1 MNTQDLSDEDLKTL
15 YAVFSDE
22 ALEKIAELEQGL
34 LQLERQPSD
43 GELLNAIFRAAH
55 TIKGSSS
62 CIGLRDVS
70 HCTHAIEEIL
80 DLMRRNRLAP
90 EREIISLLLKA
101 ADTVREMVGSLS
113 SQRPRDSSRCEELIK
128 TMEQIKTAQ
137 EKKQFK
143 IIFLPDPDLFTQ
155 GIDPSLI
162 IEDLK
167 SIGVITDIRAHTD
180 AVPPLSEINHEKL
193 YLRWDILIETD
204 KDAEEVRRIF
214 EFAGEKSEIKIIPTT
229 VPRGDIPPLGQML
242 VDEGIVKAED
252 IDDALRTHRKL
263 GEILVDNGKV
273 SAGDLQQ
280 VVDKQND
287 RKIESF
293 KHTVSSTIRVDLR
306 KLDRL
311 MNLVGEMV
319 IINSMVQQIIQDK
332 RFLTDY
338 KTSNRLDDFFPR
350 LQGIGR
356 DIQESTLALRMLPVR
371 EVFQRFSRL
380 VRELAESKRKN
391 ITLIISGEET
401 ELDKSV
407 LDKITDPLI
416 HLIRNAI
423 DHGIEMPEERISRG
437 KPAQG
442 KIHLSAYQ
450 MGNSVYI
457 EVEDDGRGLNREKI
471 LEKATSQGII
481 SGASGLT
488 DEQICHLILL
498 PGFST
503 ADKITDISGRG
514 VGMDI
519 VKKNIEFFN
528 GKMQIRTKEG
538 VGTTVS
544 IKLPLTIAIIDGL
557 TVSIGDEAFVVPLS
571 SVVESLRPHREDV
584 STIGGKGEVIRIRGE
599 YLPLFR
605 LHELLGMPP
614 CKTEPWDAIV
624 VVILHQREKYCILVD
639 ELIGQQQVVIKSIGT
654 VTPRVAA
661 VAGGTILADG
671 RVALVLD
678 ATGIVEM
685 AANRAAGKERRSM

>member
-1 MNTQDLSDEDLKTL
+1 MNTQDLSNEDLKTL
-15 YAVFSDE
+15 HAVFSDE
-22 ALEKIAELEQGL
+22 VLERIAELEQGL

-43 GELLNAIFRAAH
+43 SDLLNAIFRAAH

-62 CIGLRDVS
+62 CIGLQDVA
-70 HCTHAIEEIL
+70 HCAHAIEEIL

-101 ADTVREMVGSLS
+101 TDTVREMVGSLS
-113 SQRPRDSSRCEELIK
+113 SQRPCDSSRYVELIK

-137 EKKQFK
+137 EMRQFK

-155 GIDPSLI
+155 GIDPARI

-167 SIGVITDIRAHTD
+167 NIGVITDIRAHTD
-180 AVPPLSEINHEKL
+180 AVPRLSEMNHEKL
-193 YLRWDILIETD
+193 YLRWDILIDTD
-204 KDAEEVRRIF
+204 KDAEEIRKVF
-214 EFAGEKSEIKIIPTT
+214 EFVGEKSEIKIIPTT
-229 VPRGDIPPLGQML
+229 VPRGDIPLLGQML
-242 VDEGIVKAED
+242 VDEGIVKVED

-263 GEILVDNGKV
+263 GEILVENGKV

-293 KHTVSSTIRVDLR
+293 KHTVSSTIRVDLG

-332 RFLTDY
+332 RFLTDHES
-338 KTSNRLDDFFPR
+338 SNRLNDFFPR
-350 LQGIGR
+350 LQRIGT

-380 VRELAESKRKN
+380 VRELAASKGKN
-391 ITLIISGEET
+391 ITLMVSGEGT
-401 ELDKSV
+401 ELDKGV

-423 DHGIEMPEERISRG
+423 DHGIEMPEERMSQG

-442 KIHLSAYQ
+442 TIHLSAYQ
-450 MGNSVYI
+450 MGNAVYI

-471 LEKATSQGII
+471 LEKAIAQGII
-481 SGASGLT
+481 HGASGLT
-488 DEQICHLILL
+488 DEQLCHLILL

-503 ADKITDISGRG
+503 ADKITDVSGRG

-528 GKMQIRTKEG
+528 GRMQIRTKAG

-544 IKLPLTIAIIDGL
+544 IKLPLTLAIIDGL
-557 TVSIGDEAFVVPLS
+557 TVSIGDEAFVVPIS
-571 SVVESLRPHREDV
+571 SVMESLRPHREDV
-584 STIGGKGEVIRIRGE
+584 STIAGKGEVIRVRGE

-605 LHELLGMPP
+605 LRDLLGLPP
-614 CKTEPWDAIV
+614 CKREPWDAIV
-624 VVILHQREKYCILVD
+624 VVILHEREKYCILVD

-654 VTPRVAA
+654 AMPQVPDI
-661 VAGGTILADG
+661 AGGTILADG

-678 ATGIVEM
+678 AMGIVEM
-685 AANRAAGKERRSM
+685 ATNSAAGKERRYV